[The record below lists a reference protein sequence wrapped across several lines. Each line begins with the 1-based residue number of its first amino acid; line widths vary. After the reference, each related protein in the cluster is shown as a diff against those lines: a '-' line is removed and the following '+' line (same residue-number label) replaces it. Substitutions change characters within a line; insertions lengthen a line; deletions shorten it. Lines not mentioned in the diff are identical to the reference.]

1 MSTFRCLPS
10 SSLLPLSPSPCL
22 TVGACSWLV
31 AEDGSLVSVVWLMNT
46 QAHTHVHVVMA
57 ASCNTPFKGLGAPT
71 TGLLVWAGVEG
82 SCFSPD
88 IHPFPQ
94 DHCGS
99 NPGTF
104 RVLVGNEGCSVPSL
118 KCRKRITILVEGGE
132 IELFDGE
139 VSMGWCPTLSAPIS

>member
-1 MSTFRCLPS
+1 MR
-10 SSLLPLSPSPCL
+10 
-22 TVGACSWLV
+22 
-31 AEDGSLVSVVWLMNT
+31 VVT
-46 QAHTHVHVVMA
+46 A
-57 ASCNTPFKGLGAPT
+57 ASCNIPSKGLGGLA
-71 TGLLVWAGVEG
+71 TGLPVWGGVEG

-88 IHPFPQ
+88 THSFPQ

-139 VSMGWCPTLSAPIS
+139 VSVGRSPHPQSPRQLMGSSAQHSFRTCVVEHDAAGGETLPRPARGAGADGDGF